1 MSKKSSAW
9 MHCDGLDASISRA
22 KRSMLAQKTQV
33 SRDPL
38 GRVHTDKMKKQRCG
52 CEVSLLV
59 FVLQNVP
66 CHKSAC
72 NPRKTRHIV
81 LITVGA
87 LEHTCTHPQSISHT
101 SKMRPQNHTVS
112 LETGQEYS
120 PCQQGSNVRAA
131 ILQGCRDCI
140 KICPGSW
147 PSHFAL
153 RERMRLIRI
162 FLHTRAGMH
171 MGHACKHA
179 GPQRRAEAAW
189 NAPCSSMC
197 GKIAGAKAISSWI
210 FAAVERC

>member
-1 MSKKSSAW
+1 LSSCISKKSSAW
-9 MHCDGLDASISRA
+9 MHCDGLDASISHA

-131 ILQGCRDCI
+131 ILQDCRDCI

-147 PSHFAL
+147 PSHFAG
-153 RERMRLIRI
+153 R
-162 FLHTRAGMH
+162 HTA
-171 MGHACKHA
+171 
-179 GPQRRAEAAW
+179 
-189 NAPCSSMC
+189 
-197 GKIAGAKAISSWI
+197 
-210 FAAVERC
+210 